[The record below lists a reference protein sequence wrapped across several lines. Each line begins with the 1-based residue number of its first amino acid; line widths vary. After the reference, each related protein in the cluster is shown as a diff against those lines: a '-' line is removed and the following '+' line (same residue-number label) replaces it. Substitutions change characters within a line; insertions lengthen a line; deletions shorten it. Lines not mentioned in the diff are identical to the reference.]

1 MKRPI
6 SKLETEAQLVDGVLG
21 QMNAVMANGQV
32 MQGLVNRRSREK
44 DVFQQIKPVFPELS
58 PEADLATAQ
67 KFAALNL
74 LLERESSGGI
84 DTGLESIGDT
94 VGRYHIKKAMLRKLI
109 QLLRT

>member
-1 MKRPI
+1 M
-6 SKLETEAQLVDGVLG
+6 VFWV
-21 QMNAVMANGQV
+21 MNAVMANGQV

-74 LLERESSGGI
+74 LLETRIKWSLDPNTEA
-84 DTGLESIGDT
+84 LVDT
-94 VGRYHIKKAMLRKLI
+94 VGSTTLKKAMLRKLI
-109 QLLRT
+109 QPGRHDIVANIKLT